1 MIGLRTAAGDRVSAA
16 PVPAMATPADAEAT
30 IRAAIPPLPVEP
42 TPLASV
48 TGRILRESI
57 VADRDQPP
65 FHRVA
70 MDGIAIDSAAM
81 AGGRRSFRIAGTQPA
96 GAPQRALPGTDHCFE
111 VMTGAVLPAGCD
123 CVIPVERLQLA
134 DGVATLAEGV
144 QASPWM
150 HVHQRGQDCR
160 AGDHLIEPGTRI
172 GAPETAVLAAAGYA
186 HVAAARPPSIMIVS
200 TGDELVEPG
209 EPVEDWQIRSSNGY
223 ALTAALRR
231 QGFDRLAQDR
241 LPDDPCVLRERLR
254 THLDT
259 HDVLILSGGVS
270 MGRYDYVPGALT
282 DLGIEPVLYKVS
294 QRPGRPMWFGVR
306 RPDKTVFALPG
317 NPVSA
322 LVCCIRYVV
331 PALLT
336 AMGASSRDAERIA
349 LGEAVAATPSLT
361 VFLPVRRLQEASG
374 RALAYPRPTHGSG
387 DFTSLL
393 GTDGF
398 IELPAGPRALAAG
411 TLVPFYAWGSV

>member
-1 MIGLRTAAGDRVSAA
+1 MTGRPASRQQESPSAGSGLAA
-16 PVPAMATPADAEAT
+16 PAQADAVIA
-30 IRAAIPPLPVEP
+30 AAIASLPVEP

-48 TGRILRESI
+48 TGRVLRETI

-70 MDGIAIDSAAM
+70 MDGIAIDSAAF
-81 AGGRRSFRIAGTQPA
+81 AAGRRTFAVAGTQPA
-96 GAPQRALPGTDHCFE
+96 GAPQRALPATDSCFE

-123 CVIPVERLQLA
+123 CVIPVERLRLG
-134 DGVATLAEGV
+134 DGVATLAEDAQAAPWLNVHRRGV
-144 QASPWM
+144 
-150 HVHQRGQDCR
+150 DCR
-160 AGDHLIEPGTRI
+160 AGDRLIEPGSRI
-172 GAPETAVLAAAGYA
+172 GAPEIAVLAAAGYA

-223 ALTAALRR
+223 ALTAVLRYR
-231 QGFDRLAQDR
+231 GFDRIGQDR
-241 LPDDPCVLRERLR
+241 LPDDPQVLRERLGN
-254 THLDT
+254 HLDT

-270 MGRYDYVPGALT
+270 MGRYDFVPTTLAE
-282 DLGIEPVLYKVS
+282 LGVENRLYRVA

-306 RPDKTVFALPG
+306 SPGKTVFALPG

-322 LVCCIRYVV
+322 LVCCVRYVV
-331 PALLT
+331 PALAQ
-336 AMGASSRDAERIA
+336 AMGAAPAAPEKLVLADEVPAHPA
-349 LGEAVAATPSLT
+349 LTL
-361 VFLPVRRLQEASG
+361 FLPVERSQDETG
-374 RALAYPRPTHGSG
+374 RALAAPRPTRGSG

-398 IELPAGPRALAAG
+398 VELPPQSAVFPAG
-411 TLVPFYAWGSV
+411 TALNYYSWRTR